1 MGANDAIYLLEE
13 KGLKVESKGFG
24 RVYRQ
29 SPTPGSPVVKGD
41 IISLDLGFDDLQIT
55 KKDSLAQ
62 NDSIQANAGAVVAP
76 EQKTIAPPVV
86 KKISAKQNTATKP
99 KPSPE
104 AIRKWKEKVAAQK
117 ALEAKN
123 ANKKTT
129 VKPKASPEAIA
140 KWKAKVAAQKAAE
153 KKKATTKKTTGQTK
167 KQ

>member
-1 MGANDAIYLLEE
+1 M
-13 KGLKVESKGFG
+13 
-24 RVYRQ
+24 
-29 SPTPGSPVVKGD
+29 KGD
-41 IISLDLGFDDLQIT
+41 IVSLDLGFDDLQIT

-62 NDSIQANAGAVVAP
+62 NDSIQANTGAVVAP
-76 EQKTIAPPVV
+76 EQKVVAPPVV
-86 KKISAKQNTATKP
+86 KKPKAKQNTTAKA

-117 ALEAKN
+117 AAEAKN